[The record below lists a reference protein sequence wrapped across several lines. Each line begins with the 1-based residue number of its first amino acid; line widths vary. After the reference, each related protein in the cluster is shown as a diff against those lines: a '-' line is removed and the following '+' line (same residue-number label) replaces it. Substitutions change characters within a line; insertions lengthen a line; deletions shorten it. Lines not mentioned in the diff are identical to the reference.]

1 MEIPVVSA
9 FALSAAKNIDD
20 LFDGKSFL
28 DTRNEFLD
36 KDRNKMLCGNVSELR
51 RIDNF
56 SKTEELAD
64 KTIENLLKISAISLK
79 DFSAYNPFLFVGTTV
94 GGVDRSEKEYLKV
107 KNGTEINT
115 ENFARHG
122 ADKMANFLSQK
133 YGFGR
138 SCAVS
143 TACSSGLH
151 AIGLAKKL
159 IESKKSDFA
168 AAVGVDALCELTIKG
183 FESLMLIDKKP
194 PAPFDKNRGGIALG
208 EGGGGLLLCS
218 KDFAKETNLQPQFSI
233 IGYGSSCDAYHATA
247 PHPNGE
253 GAVLAIT
260 KALKDADVSFGDIDW
275 ICSHG
280 TGTIDNDSAEI
291 KAYRAVFG
299 DKIPPFCS
307 FKGAIGHTLAA
318 CGAIETAYVIEAM
331 KRQII
336 PVTASFHETDENI
349 GYSPTAHKI
358 DKKAKFVLKTAFGFG
373 GNNAAIVIKAM

>member
-28 DTRNEFLD
+28 DAQSEFLD
-36 KDRNKMLCGNVSELR
+36 KDRNKTLCGSVSGLSQS
-51 RIDNF
+51 DNF
-56 SKTEELAD
+56 GKTEELAD
-64 KTIENLLKISAISLK
+64 KTIENLFKTSGISSK
-79 DFSAYNPFLFVGTTV
+79 DFSAYESFLFVGTTV

-107 KNGTEINT
+107 KNGNEINP

-122 ADKMANFLSQK
+122 ADKMTKFLSQK
-133 YGFGR
+133 YGFKR

-168 AAVGVDALCELTIKG
+168 AAVGADALCELTVKG

-194 PAPFDKNRGGIALG
+194 PAPFDRNRAGIALG

-218 KDFAKETNLQPQFSI
+218 KNFAKEMNLSPQFSI

-247 PHPNGE
+247 PHPRGE
-253 GAVLAIT
+253 GAIAAIT
-260 KALKDADVSFGDIDW
+260 NALKDAGVSFGDIDW

-280 TGTIDNDSAEI
+280 TGTIDNDSAEV

-299 DKIPPFCS
+299 EKIPPFCS
-307 FKGAIGHTLAA
+307 LKGAIGHTLAA

-336 PVTASFHETDENI
+336 PATAGFRETDENI
-349 GYSPTAHKI
+349 GISPTTHKLN
-358 DKKAKFVLKTAFGFG
+358 KKAKFVLKTAFGFG
-373 GNNAAIVIKAM
+373 GNNAAIVIKAL

>member
-1 MEIPVVSA
+1 MEILVVSA

-28 DTRNEFLD
+28 NTQSEFLD
-36 KDRNKMLCGNVSELR
+36 KDRNKTLCGNVSGLS

-56 SKTEELAD
+56 GKTEELAD
-64 KTIENLLKISAISLK
+64 KTIENLLKTSDISLK
-79 DFSAYNPFLFVGTTV
+79 NFSAYNPFLFVGTTV
-94 GGVDRSEKEYLKV
+94 AGVDRSEKEYLKV
-107 KNGTEINT
+107 KNGSEINA

-122 ADKMANFLSQK
+122 ADKMTKFLSQK
-133 YGFGR
+133 YGFKR
-138 SCAVS
+138 FCAVS

-159 IESKKSDFA
+159 IENKKSDLA

-194 PAPFDKNRGGIALG
+194 PAPFDRNRAGIALG

-218 KDFAKETNLQPQFSI
+218 KNFAKGTNLSPQFSI

-247 PHPNGE
+247 PHPRGE
-253 GAVLAIT
+253 GAIAAIT
-260 KALKDADVSFGDIDW
+260 NALKDAGVSFGDIDW

-280 TGTIDNDSAEI
+280 TGTIDNDSAEV

-299 DKIPPFCS
+299 EKIPPFCS
-307 FKGAIGHTLAA
+307 LKGAIGHTLAA

-336 PVTASFHETDENI
+336 PATAGFRETDENI
-349 GYSPTAHKI
+349 GISPTTHKLN
-358 DKKAKFVLKTAFGFG
+358 KKAKFVLKTAFGFG
-373 GNNAAIVIKAM
+373 GNNAAIVIKAL